1 MESMEAEKI
10 RFTKHA
16 AEKFEFLKAY
26 GFDITEALVKDTV
39 ATPSRVDQRDDQ
51 VLALKPLNEEYALRV
66 VYSRT
71 NDNIV
76 VVTFYPV
83 KRARFNV

>member
-1 MESMEAEKI
+1 MK
-10 RFTKHA
+10 T
-16 AEKFEFLKAY
+16 Y
-26 GFDITEALVKDTV
+26 GFDVTEALVKDTV
-39 ATPSRVDQRDDQ
+39 GEPSRVDQRDDQ
-51 VLALKPLNEEYALRV
+51 ILALKPLNEEYALRV
-66 VYSRT
+66 VYTRI